1 MRALAAL
8 LLCCFSV
15 ALHAAPPTRI
25 EANYD
30 VLTKGIKIA
39 EVREVFIRSGDRYR
53 IESITKPV
61 GLLALFRPDT
71 LQIVSDGSIVAAGL
85 RPINFAYKRSHETKK
100 NAAAYLDWENSSLLI
115 SSGSY
120 GRHLETLPPDQ
131 QDRLSALYQFRYIP
145 ALDERKEVTIPIT
158 DGNKTFLR
166 RYLIRTKQMVEVPLG
181 KLETLYL
188 ATPAQQT
195 PWKTEIWLSVENG
208 NFPCKIVLTEDDGGV
223 LMQVLTGLS
232 ITQ

>member
-1 MRALAAL
+1 MRALVTL
-8 LLCCFSV
+8 LLCCFSA
-15 ALHAAPPTRI
+15 ALHAETPARI
-25 EANYD
+25 EASYD

-39 EVREVFIRSGDRYR
+39 EVREIFIRTGDSYR

-61 GLLALFRPDT
+61 GLLALFKPDT
-71 LQIVSDGSIVAAGL
+71 LQVISDGSIVAAGL
-85 RPINFAYKRSHETKK
+85 RPINFVYKRTHETRK
-100 NAAAYLDWENSSLLI
+100 NAAAYFDWQNSSLLI

-120 GRHLETLPPDQ
+120 GQHLEKLPPDQ
-131 QDRLSALYQFRYIP
+131 QDRLSALYQFRFIP
-145 ALDERKEVTIPIT
+145 ALDERKEVTVPIT

-181 KLETLYL
+181 SLETLYL

-195 PWKTEIWLSVENG
+195 QWKTEIWLSVKNG

-223 LMQVLTGLS
+223 LTQVLTALS
-232 ITQ
+232 ITR

>member
-1 MRALAAL
+1 MRALALL
-8 LLCCFSV
+8 LLCCFAPV
-15 ALHAAPPTRI
+15 LHAAPPTRI

-30 VLTKGIKIA
+30 VMTKGIKIA
-39 EVREVFIRSGDRYR
+39 EIREVFVRNGDSYR

-71 LQIVSDGSIVAAGL
+71 LQVVSDGSIVAAGL
-85 RPINFAYKRSHETKK
+85 RPVNFVFKRTHVTGK
-100 NAAAYLDWENSSLLI
+100 NAAAYFDWENSSLLI
-115 SSGSY
+115 NSGSY
-120 GRHLETLPPDQ
+120 GQHLEKLPPDQ

-145 ALDERKEVTIPIT
+145 ALDERKEVTIPVT

-166 RYLIRTKQMVEVPLG
+166 RYLISTKQMVEVPLG
-181 KLETLYL
+181 TLETLYL

-195 PWKTEIWLSVENG
+195 QWKTEIWLSVENG

>member
-8 LLCCFSV
+8 LLCCFSA
-15 ALHAAPPTRI
+15 ALHAEAPARI

-30 VLTKGIKIA
+30 VLTRGIKIA
-39 EVREVFIRSGDRYR
+39 EIREVFIRTGDNYR

-71 LQIVSDGSIVAAGL
+71 LEVVSDGSIVAAGL
-85 RPINFAYKRSHETKK
+85 RPINFVYKRSHETKK
-100 NAAAYLDWENSSLLI
+100 NAAAYFDWANSSLLI

-120 GRHLETLPPDQ
+120 GQHLLKLPPDQ

-145 ALDERKEVTIPIT
+145 ALDERKEVSIPIT
-158 DGNKTFLR
+158 DGNKTHLR
-166 RYLIRTKQMVEVPLG
+166 RYLISAKQMVEVPLG
-181 KLETLYL
+181 TLETLYL
-188 ATPAQQT
+188 ATPPQQT
-195 PWKTEIWLSVENG
+195 QWKTEIWLSVKNG
-208 NFPCKIVLTEDDGGV
+208 NFPCKIVVTEDDGGV
-223 LMQVLTGLS
+223 LTQVLTALS